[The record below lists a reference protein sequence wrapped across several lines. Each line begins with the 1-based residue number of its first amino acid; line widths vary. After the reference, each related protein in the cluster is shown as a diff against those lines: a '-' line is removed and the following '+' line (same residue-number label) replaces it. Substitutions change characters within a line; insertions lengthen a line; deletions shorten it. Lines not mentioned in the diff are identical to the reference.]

1 MVAWEVLGKILCML
15 LVWDGSF
22 VETQTL
28 KASSVVKEAFQVMP

>member
-1 MVAWEVLGKILCML
+1 MHV

-28 KASSVVKEAFQVMP
+28 KASSVVKEAFQVMS